1 MSLRA
6 VGSIGL
12 PGGPGKGFDH
22 ADTVTAPEGD
32 RIYVAHT
39 AMDAVDVI
47 DCRTNT
53 YLRTIGDL
61 PGVAGVL
68 VDNPHDLIATSDRSA
83 ARVSLFRASD
93 EQLIARVGVGP
104 RPNGLAY
111 DARRR
116 RVFAF
121 NLGEPPGT
129 DCSASVVDVATAA
142 VVRTIPLPGRP
153 RWAIYDAASDSVYA
167 NIQEP
172 AVVLR
177 IDAASLEER
186 GRIEVGCAGP
196 HGLALVDGRLF
207 CAADGG
213 EVVVI
218 DDPAGRPTVATR
230 LPLRGV
236 PDVVWH
242 AAVAPLLYVA
252 IGAPGVVTVIDTAR
266 LEEVETVETEAGAH
280 TLGWDAVTRRLYVF
294 APATGR
300 ALVFEERS

>member
-6 VGSIGL
+6 AGFVPL

-22 ADTVTAPEGD
+22 ADTAVGPSGD

-47 DCRTNT
+47 ACATTT
-53 YLRTIGDL
+53 YLRSIGGL

-68 VDNPHDLIATSDRSA
+68 VDNEHDLLLTTDRGA
-83 ARVSLFRASD
+83 ARVSIFRCSN
-93 EQLIARVGVGP
+93 EQLVARVGVGP
-104 RPNGLAY
+104 RPNGIAY
-111 DARRR
+111 DRTRRR
-116 RVFAF
+116 AFAF

-129 DCSASVVDVATAA
+129 NCSASVIALDEAR

-153 RWAIYDAASDSVYA
+153 RWALYDAASDVVLA
-167 NIQEP
+167 NIQDP

-186 GRIEVGCAGP
+186 GRIEVGCDGP
-196 HGLALVDGRLF
+196 HGMALVDGRVF

-213 EVVVI
+213 ELVVI
-218 DDPAGRPTVATR
+218 DDPAGHGRVVRR
-230 LPLRGV
+230 LPLRGA

-242 AAVAPLLYVA
+242 AQVLPRLYVA
-252 IGAPGVVTVIDTAR
+252 IGDPGVVTVIDTER
-266 LEEVETVETEAGAH
+266 LVEIETIATDAGAH
-280 TLGWDAVTRRLYVF
+280 TLGWDPATRRLYVF
-294 APATGR
+294 SPARGG
-300 ALVFEERS
+300 ALVFEETA

>member
-1 MSLRA
+1 MALHA
-6 VGSIGL
+6 VGSVPL

-22 ADTVTAPEGD
+22 ADTVTAPQGD

-39 AMDAVDVI
+39 GMDAMDVI

-68 VDNPHDLIATSDRSA
+68 VDNAHDLLVTSDRAA

-93 EQLIARVGVGP
+93 ERLLARVGVGP

-111 DARRR
+111 DTKRR

-121 NLGEPPGT
+121 NLGEPQGT
-129 DCSASVVDVATAA
+129 DCSASVVDVATAV

-153 RWAIYDAASDSVYA
+153 RWATYDPDSDSVFA
-167 NIQEP
+167 NIQDP
-172 AVVLR
+172 PVIVR
-177 IDAASLEER
+177 IDAGSLEER

-196 HGLALVDGRLF
+196 HGLAHVDGRLF

-218 DDPAGRPTVATR
+218 DDPAGRARVVKR

-242 AAVAPLLYVA
+242 ARIAPLLYVA
-252 IGAPGVVTVIDTAR
+252 IGTPGVVTVIDTAR
-266 LEEVETVETEAGAH
+266 LVETQTVDTEAGAH
-280 TLGWDAVTRRLYVF
+280 TLGWDAATRRLYAF
-294 APATGR
+294 APASGA
-300 ALVFEERS
+300 ALVFEETS

>member
-1 MSLRA
+1 VSLRA
-6 VGSIGL
+6 AGTIPL

-22 ADTVTAPEGD
+22 ADTVTAPQGD

-39 AMDAVDVI
+39 AMDAIDVI
-47 DCRTNT
+47 DCRTNA

-68 VDNPHDLIATSDRSA
+68 VDNGHDLLVTSDRAA
-83 ARVSLFRASD
+83 ARVSMFRASD
-93 EQLIARVGVGP
+93 ERLLARVGVGP

-111 DARRR
+111 DTKRR

-142 VVRTIPLPGRP
+142 VVRTIALPGRP
-153 RWAIYDAASDSVYA
+153 RWAAYDASSDLVYA
-167 NIQEP
+167 NIQDP
-172 AVVLR
+172 AVIVR
-177 IDAASLEER
+177 IDAGSLEER
-186 GRIEVGCAGP
+186 GRIDVGCAGP

-218 DDPAGRPTVATR
+218 SDPAGRSRIAKR

-242 AAVAPLLYVA
+242 AGIAPLLYVA
-252 IGAPGVVTVIDTAR
+252 IGTPGVVTVIDTER
-266 LEEVETVETEAGAH
+266 LVETETVTTELGAH
-280 TLGWDAVTRRLYVF
+280 TLGWDAATRRLYVF
-294 APATGR
+294 APASGS